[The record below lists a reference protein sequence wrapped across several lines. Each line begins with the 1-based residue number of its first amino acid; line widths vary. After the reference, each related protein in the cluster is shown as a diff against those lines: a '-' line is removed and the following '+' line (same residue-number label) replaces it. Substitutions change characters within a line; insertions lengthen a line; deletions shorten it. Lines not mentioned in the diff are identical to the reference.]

1 MRDPQQVSLRGYAED
16 DVDAISLLLNN
27 YAVTKYLS
35 SRIPFPYSRDDAV
48 WWVNTGS
55 KAELTRVIDVNG
67 RLAGI
72 IGAARGRHE
81 NRRSAEIGYWL
92 GQPFWG
98 RGIATRAVT
107 LMTEYVFN
115 ETDIV
120 RLFAPVYAPNKAS
133 IRVVEKCGYQLE
145 GIARKSVF
153 KNGEFYDEFIYARLK
168 S

>member
-1 MRDPQQVSLRGYAED
+1 MRDLQHVSLRGYAEG
-16 DVDAISLLLNN
+16 DVDVISSLLNN

-55 KAELTRVIDVNG
+55 KAELTRVIDVDG
-67 RLAGI
+67 RLTGI
-72 IGAARGRHE
+72 VGAARGQHE

-98 RGIATRAVT
+98 RGIATRAVA

-133 IRVVEKCGYQLE
+133 MRVVEKCGYQLE
-145 GIARKSVF
+145 GIARKSAF

-168 S
+168 P